1 MEKIQQILKS
11 DNLSAKK
18 ALFQF
23 TVENTD
29 EEIQLKFNLW
39 ARYFFPKY
47 FTSKDAKFH
56 SEIDLYNIQAYKG
69 TLTSFV
75 NIAFRGAAKTVRT
88 KLFFAYAIANDKNS
102 FRKYIKVLAYAKLNS
117 KQITTDIY
125 NMLVNA
131 RVKEMYPEIFVKSD
145 LKREETMNSFTTSKG
160 VKVLA
165 DTVGTDQRGALQE
178 SARPDL
184 VWYEDFENRKTLRS
198 STITYAIWQN
208 MEEARTGMAVNG
220 ASIYTCNYVSEA
232 GNVHKLVTKEAEKKK
247 VLIIP
252 IIKDKVIAWDRYT
265 LADIERMRQEDED
278 FEGERLCNPAI
289 SSNVYFDRKMLE
301 QMPVIDPIR
310 KSAEFRIYKEFNP
323 SHRYGSGH
331 DVAGGVGLDSSTS
344 VFIDFD
350 TMPAQVVGVFDSN
363 VIKPESFGDEIYRQ
377 QEIFGGCISGV
388 ENNYGTEAILRL
400 KQLGANLY
408 IEPSKDHVIGQPQP
422 KKYGWNTNSLTR
434 PKMLAQLS
442 RAIEDGLLA
451 LNDKK
456 LIDELKGYTRD
467 DLLDKDADP
476 RMTTRHFDLLMACA
490 IAWQMKDYAKVETTK
505 KKSYTPNFQHYRR

>member
-1 MEKIQQILKS
+1 MEKIQQILAKGTV
-11 DNLSAKK
+11 AQKK
-18 ALFQF
+18 ALFSF
-23 TVENTD
+23 TTQNTD

-47 FTSKDAKFH
+47 FTSIDADFH

-88 KLFFAYAIANDKNS
+88 KLFFAYAIANDKES
-102 FRKYIKVLAYAKLNS
+102 FRKYIKVLSYAKLNS

-125 NMLVNA
+125 NMLVNH

-145 LKREETMNSFTTSKG
+145 LKREETMNSFTTSNG

-198 STITYAIWQN
+198 STITYSIWQN
-208 MEEARTGMAVNG
+208 MEEARTGMAVG
-220 ASIYTCNYVSEA
+220 GSSVYTCNYVSEA
-232 GNVHKLVTKEAEKKK
+232 GNVHKLVQKEFEGKK

-252 IIKDKVIAWDRYT
+252 IISNDVIAWDRYT
-265 LADIERMRQEDED
+265 LADIERMKQEDDD

-289 SSNVYFDRKMLE
+289 SSNVYFDRATVE
-301 QMPVIDPIR
+301 SMPVATPER
-310 KSAEFRIYKEFNP
+310 VSAGLRMFKEFNP

-350 TMPAQVVGVFDSN
+350 TYPAQVVATFDSN
-363 VIKPESFGDEIYRQ
+363 TIKPEAFGDEIYRE
-377 QEIFGGCISGV
+377 QELYGGCIAAP

-400 KQLGANLY
+400 KQLGANLFF
-408 IEPSKDHVIGQPQP
+408 EPPKDIVISQSSP

-434 PKMLAQLS
+434 PKMLADLAK
-442 RAIEDGLLA
+442 AIEDGLLL
-451 LNDKK
+451 LNDRK
-456 LIDELKGYTRD
+456 LIEEVKSYTRD
-467 DLLDKDADP
+467 DMMDKDPDP
-476 RMTTRHFDLLMACA
+476 RMTTRHFDLLIACA
-490 IAWQMKDYAKVETTK
+490 IAWQMKDYAKVTKEK